1 MITVETRTTFDA
13 SAAAVFAVLTDLEA
27 RAIWLSPGI
36 LEDRVTPAGPARLGA
51 SLFESGKYSGF
62 KSEKTMLVTEFEQ
75 DRRLSLATP
84 PEVRESFRESYR
96 LEQLSA
102 ESCRLHVTVEVGG
115 VPKLAE
121 FFMRQSLTKEQAQAM
136 EQLKSIL
143 ANRTLETH

>member
-13 SAAAVFAVLTDLEA
+13 SAAAVFAVLTDLES
-27 RAIWLSPGI
+27 RATWLSPGI
-36 LEDRVTPAGPARLGA
+36 LEDRVTPAGPARLGT

-102 ESCRLHVTVEVGG
+102 ESC
-115 VPKLAE
+115 
-121 FFMRQSLTKEQAQAM
+121 
-136 EQLKSIL
+136 
-143 ANRTLETH
+143 